1 MYLLKL
7 QGLSAL
13 LGCYLMIA
21 VGNASATL
29 GQILVTQQSP
39 GISIKRTMTPNAIS
53 PGAYTVSEST
63 LESGT
68 TVKEFID
75 AQGMVFAVQWV
86 GPVMPEL
93 DDLLG
98 THFKTFQ
105 SHTKQM
111 RSQGQFRT
119 AVNIARSDVVVR
131 SNGRMRNYF
140 GSAYVPA
147 LVPPQVNIDDI
158 LQ

>member
-1 MYLLKL
+1 
-7 QGLSAL
+7 
-13 LGCYLMIA
+13 
-21 VGNASATL
+21 
-29 GQILVTQQSP
+29 
-39 GISIKRTMTPNAIS
+39 
-53 PGAYTVSEST
+53 VSEST

-68 TVKEFID
+68 TVKEFMD

-98 THFKTFQ
+98 TYFKIFQ
-105 SHTKQM
+105 LHTKQM

-140 GSAYVPA
+140 GSAYVPT
-147 LVPPQVNIDDI
+147 LVPTQVNIDDI

>member
-1 MYLLKL
+1 MKL
-7 QGLSAL
+7 RGLSAL
-13 LGCYLMIA
+13 LSCCLVMA
-21 VGNASATL
+21 MGNACATL
-29 GQILVTQQSP
+29 GQILVIQQSP
-39 GISIKRTMTPNAIS
+39 GISIKRAMTPNAIS
-53 PGAYTVSEST
+53 PGAYTVSESM

-111 RSQGQFRT
+111 RSQGQFRA
-119 AVNIARSDVVVR
+119 AVNMARSDVVVR

-140 GSAYVPA
+140 GNAYIPT
-147 LVPPQVNIDDI
+147 LVPTQVNINDI